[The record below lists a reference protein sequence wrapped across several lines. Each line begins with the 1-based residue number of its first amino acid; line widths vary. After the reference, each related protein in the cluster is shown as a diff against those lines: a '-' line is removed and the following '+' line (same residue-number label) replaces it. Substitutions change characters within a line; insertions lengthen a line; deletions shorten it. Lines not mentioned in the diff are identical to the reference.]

1 VANPSGHLPATFPA
15 DIAQLPHHEAPHGG
29 DVTYTEG
36 ATVGYKWFEEK
47 GLKPAF
53 PFGHGLSYTSFGVSG
68 LQATRQGAGVTAHFR
83 VANKGQRQG
92 AVVPQIYVGAAPAA
106 GWEAP
111 RRLGGWQ
118 KVTLEPGQSRE
129 VSVTIDPRLLAR
141 WDEKNHAGGSPPAPT
156 PSALHNPRR
165 KRPKAAA
172 SCCLNVSC
180 RWIGAR
186 PMADRSHSG

>member
-1 VANPSGHLPATFPA
+1 
-15 DIAQLPHHEAPHGG
+15 
-29 DVTYTEG
+29 
-36 ATVGYKWFEEK
+36 
-47 GLKPAF
+47 LKPAF

-141 WDEKNHAGGSPPAPT
+141 WDEKNHGWRIAAGTYTISLAQSAAETSESSSIVLPERILPVDWRPT
-156 PSALHNPRR
+156 D
-165 KRPKAAA
+165 
-172 SCCLNVSC
+172 
-180 RWIGAR
+180 G
-186 PMADRSHSG
+186 G